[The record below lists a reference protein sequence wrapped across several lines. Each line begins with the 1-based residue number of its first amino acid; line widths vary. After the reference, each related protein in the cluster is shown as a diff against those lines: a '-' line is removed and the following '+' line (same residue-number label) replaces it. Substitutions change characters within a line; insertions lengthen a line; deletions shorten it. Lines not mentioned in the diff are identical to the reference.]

1 MKFYVVWFQRKGAL
15 AYAHTD
21 GEQVVWSS
29 RIKGA
34 TKFSGA
40 SAIRFVDQFT
50 NHRSLLSTV
59 EV

>member
-21 GEQVVWSS
+21 GEQVMWSS

-34 TKFSGA
+34 TKFSGVYA
-40 SAIRFVDQFT
+40 TRFMAQFT
-50 NHRSLLSTV
+50 NRRSLLSTV

>member
-21 GEQVVWSS
+21 GEQVTWSS

-34 TKFSGA
+34 TKFSGV
-40 SAIRFVDQFT
+40 SAIRFMAQFV
-50 NHRSLLSTV
+50 NRRSLLTV
-59 EV
+59 LEI